1 MTYQEWAD
9 KLKRLDNHINNLKT
23 WDDYAESCQREYDWL
38 LKQKPTQEKQD
49 ENNQSDS

>member
-38 LKQKPTQEKQD
+38 LKQKPIQEKQD